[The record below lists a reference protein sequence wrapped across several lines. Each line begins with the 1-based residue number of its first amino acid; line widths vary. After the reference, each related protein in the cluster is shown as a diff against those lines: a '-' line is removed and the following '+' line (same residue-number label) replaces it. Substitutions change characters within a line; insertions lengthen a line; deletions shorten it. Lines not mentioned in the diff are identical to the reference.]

1 MEGKCKIGLESTIVS
16 LLDKPTILRYGGLD
30 ISKIKKVLNK
40 KVLVKTTSK
49 KKIAPGQFPLH
60 YSPGIPIKNK
70 CLKNLKKMKLLY

>member
-1 MEGKCKIGLESTIVS
+1 MQDRLESTIVS

-49 KKIAPGQFPLH
+49 KKLH
-60 YSPGIPIKNK
+60 LDNFLYIT
-70 CLKNLKKMKLLY
+70 LLVFH

>member
-1 MEGKCKIGLESTIVS
+1 MQDRLESTIVS

-49 KKIAPGQFPLH
+49 KKLH
-60 YSPGIPIKNK
+60 LDNFLYIT
-70 CLKNLKKMKLLY
+70 LLVSH